1 MKQFIIFILLVAV
14 LISWIYHYKVV
25 EKQHVDYSR
34 EMETLEKK
42 YYEKTEKNDFA
53 LFTLKEDMRVCMQ
66 NEGLRIGEKLMVSDE
81 KQEAVLLQ
89 QVFQKNTLVVRI
101 SQANCQVCVEA
112 VMPLLKKSGIQ
123 QIVILGD
130 YTNKRFFRKMKELH
144 EVDFR
149 CFKTEESF
157 HLPIDDLNIPYLFA
171 TDKNLLVSNLFIP
184 HKEMLEQ
191 TELYL
196 SIISERL

>member
-42 YYEKTEKNDFA
+42 YFEKTEKNDFA

-66 NEGLRIGEKLMVSDE
+66 NEGLRIGEKLMVPDE
-81 KQEAVLLQ
+81 KQEAALLQ
-89 QVFQKNTLVVRI
+89 QVFQKKTLVVRI

-123 QIVILGD
+123 QIV
-130 YTNKRFFRKMKELH
+130 F
-144 EVDFR
+144 
-149 CFKTEESF
+149 
-157 HLPIDDLNIPYLFA
+157 
-171 TDKNLLVSNLFIP
+171 
-184 HKEMLEQ
+184 
-191 TELYL
+191 
-196 SIISERL
+196 